1 MYNRDVVKQLSE
13 FISDRDGIRDKS
25 SLAYQVQNA
34 FQLVKDRS
42 KYKWIRLFLAMV
54 LRPSSTD
61 AYIPHIHPPF
71 FY

>member
-42 KYKWIRLFLAMV
+42 V
-54 LRPSSTD
+54 
-61 AYIPHIHPPF
+61 
-71 FY
+71 FYGEWL